1 MKQYLTP
8 FLVGVGIVAIM
19 LAMFIIG
26 DGRGYQRGYDEA
38 LALPHKADTVWK
50 RDTHY
55 VDKPVEVV
63 KWKDREKPVYIAV
76 TDTMVVS
83 VHDTTFIAVE
93 REIKGYSGE
102 DYQAQVSGVQP
113 QLDWIKVF
121 PKTAYITNTVVEQR
135 KWSIGVSGGAGVFW
149 DGKEI
154 KPGAGI
160 IIGVQRRF

>member
-1 MKQYLTP
+1 MKEWWFPALVVAV
-8 FLVGVGIVAIM
+8 LVGWIAFEVG
-19 LAMFIIG
+19 
-26 DGRGYQRGYDEA
+26 DSHGYKRCINE
-38 LALPHKADTVWK
+38 PHKADTVW
-50 RDTHY
+50 RDTTIY
-55 VDKPVEVV
+55 IDRPVEVV

-83 VHDTTFIAVE
+83 VHDTTYIAVE

-160 IIGVQRRF
+160 ILGVQRRF